1 MSENGNGELT
11 EEEREKI
18 KRLRD
23 DWKSRKHTSTLPAW
37 KELQT
42 LGIDLAKLGL
52 QDIDEETKEWVVREL
67 LITLRC
73 HYCERRR
80 NNTCN
85 FPICVRGLLSGY
97 DIKDSMLVKK
107 SNNKSNNKSDNSTVH

>member
-1 MSENGNGELT
+1 MSGKSTDGNTNKTNKLT
-11 EEEREKI
+11 EEEKKKI
-18 KRLRD
+18 RLLRN
-23 DWKSRKHTSTLPAW
+23 DWKKHKHTSTLPAW
-37 KELQT
+37 KEAQT

-52 QDIDEETKEWVVREL
+52 KDIDNETKEWVIREL

-107 SNNKSNNKSDNSTVH
+107 PNNTTKH

>member
-1 MSENGNGELT
+1 LTENNNNTHELT
-11 EEEREKI
+11 KDEKEKI

-23 DWKSRKHTSTLPAW
+23 DWKKRKHTSTLPAW
-37 KELQT
+37 KQIQT

-107 SNNKSNNKSDNSTVH
+107 PNNSNSANHRG

>member
-1 MSENGNGELT
+1 MSENNNNNANNSNTELT
-11 EEEREKI
+11 DEEKEKI

-52 QDIDEETKEWVVREL
+52 QDVDEETKEWVVREL

-97 DIKDSMLVKK
+97 DVKDSMLVKRK
-107 SNNKSNNKSDNSTVH
+107 TE

>member
-1 MSENGNGELT
+1 MSNDNDSNDEKDLT
-11 EEEREKI
+11 AVEKDKI

-23 DWKSRKHTSTLPAW
+23 DWKKRKHTSTLPAW

-85 FPICVRGLLSGY
+85 FPICVRGLLSGM
-97 DIKDSMLVKK
+97 DIKDSMIIKK
-107 SNNKSNNKSDNSTVH
+107 SSESSE

>member
-1 MSENGNGELT
+1 MSENEGENKEKKDSNLT
-11 EEEREKI
+11 EYEKEKI

-23 DWKSRKHTSTLPAW
+23 DWKKRKHTSTLPAW

-52 QDIDEETKEWVVREL
+52 QDVDEETKEWVVREL

-80 NNTCN
+80 NDTCN

-97 DIKDSMLVKK
+97 DVKDSMLVKK
-107 SNNKSNNKSDNSTVH
+107 KSNQS

>member
-1 MSENGNGELT
+1 MSEDNKDNTDKNGELS
-11 EEEREKI
+11 EEEKEKI

-52 QDIDEETKEWVVREL
+52 QDVDEETKEWVVREL

-97 DIKDSMLVKK
+97 DVKDSMLVKK
-107 SNNKSNNKSDNSTVH
+107 SEKQSE

>member
-1 MSENGNGELT
+1 MSENENNDSELT
-11 EEEREKI
+11 AEEREKI
-18 KRLRD
+18 KRLRA
-23 DWKSRKHTSTLPAW
+23 DWKQRKHTSTLPAW

-80 NNTCN
+80 NDTCN

-97 DIKDSMLVKK
+97 DVKDSMLVKK
-107 SNNKSNNKSDNSTVH
+107 SNNSSKD

>member
-1 MSENGNGELT
+1 VSDESTEENTHSKIELT
-11 EEEREKI
+11 EEEKKKI
-18 KRLRD
+18 RSLRD

-52 QDIDEETKEWVVREL
+52 QDIDKETKEWVVREL

-97 DIKDSMLVKK
+97 DIKDAMIVKK
-107 SNNKSNNKSDNSTVH
+107 SNK

>member
-1 MSENGNGELT
+1 MTDEEAGNSDLT
-11 EEEREKI
+11 DDEKEKI
-18 KRLRD
+18 KKLRE

-42 LGIDLAKLGL
+42 LGIDLAKIGM
-52 QDIDEETKEWVVREL
+52 QDVDDETKEWVVREL

-97 DIKDSMLVKK
+97 DIKDSMIIKK
-107 SNNKSNNKSDNSTVH
+107 PSNSSKN

>member
-1 MSENGNGELT
+1 MSENNNEKNDELSD
-11 EEEREKI
+11 EEKEKI

-52 QDIDEETKEWVVREL
+52 QDVDEETKEWVVREL

-80 NNTCN
+80 NDTCN

-97 DIKDSMLVKK
+97 DVKDSMLVKK
-107 SNNKSNNKSDNSTVH
+107 SNGKNSNSN

>member
-1 MSENGNGELT
+1 MSEEEKDSQEQELSKD
-11 EEEREKI
+11 EKEKI

-52 QDIDEETKEWVVREL
+52 QDVDDETKEWVVREL

-80 NNTCN
+80 NDTCN

-97 DIKDSMLVKK
+97 DVKDSMLVKK
-107 SNNKSNNKSDNSTVH
+107 TEHSE

>member
-1 MSENGNGELT
+1 MSEDKTNNTELT
-11 EEEREKI
+11 DEEKEKI
-18 KRLRD
+18 KRLRE

-107 SNNKSNNKSDNSTVH
+107 LNNSNSKSQVD

>member
-1 MSENGNGELT
+1 MSEQNNNNNNNGDQELT
-11 EEEREKI
+11 EEEKEKI

-52 QDIDEETKEWVVREL
+52 QDADEATKEWVVREL

-80 NNTCN
+80 NDTCN

-97 DIKDSMLVKK
+97 DIKDALMVKK
-107 SNNKSNNKSDNSTVH
+107 

>member
-1 MSENGNGELT
+1 MTGDDKNKKNLKIVELT
-11 EEEREKI
+11 QEEKQKI
-18 KRLRD
+18 QLLRN

-37 KELQT
+37 KEIQT

-52 QDIDEETKEWVVREL
+52 KDIDNDTKEWVVREL

-97 DIKDSMLVKK
+97 NIKDSMIMKK
-107 SNNKSNNKSDNSTVH
+107 KGNTREI

>member
-1 MSENGNGELT
+1 MSAENGNNGDKELSA
-11 EEEREKI
+11 EEKEKI

-23 DWKSRKHTSTLPAW
+23 DWKKRKHTSTLPAW

-85 FPICVRGLLSGY
+85 FPICVRGLLSGM
-97 DIKDSMLVKK
+97 DIKDSMIVKK
-107 SNNKSNNKSDNSTVH
+107 NGKSSE

>member
-1 MSENGNGELT
+1 MSENNSNHELT
-11 EEEREKI
+11 TEEKEKI

-23 DWKSRKHTSTLPAW
+23 DWKKRKHTSTLPAW

-42 LGIDLAKLGL
+42 IGIDLAKLGL

-80 NNTCN
+80 NDTCN
-85 FPICVRGLLSGY
+85 FPICVRGLLSGM
-97 DIKDSMLVKK
+97 DIKDSMIIKK
-107 SNNKSNNKSDNSTVH
+107 SDKPSE

>member
-1 MSENGNGELT
+1 MSENENGEAELT
-11 EEEREKI
+11 DEEREKI

-23 DWKSRKHTSTLPAW
+23 DWKQRKHTSTLPAW

-52 QDIDEETKEWVVREL
+52 QDVDEETKEWVVREL

-80 NNTCN
+80 NDTCN

-107 SNNKSNNKSDNSTVH
+107 PNNSAKD

>member
-1 MSENGNGELT
+1 MSDESGSNGEKDLSA
-11 EEEREKI
+11 EEKEKI

-23 DWKSRKHTSTLPAW
+23 DWKKRKHTSTLPAW

-52 QDIDEETKEWVVREL
+52 QDVDEETKEWVVREL

-80 NNTCN
+80 NDTCN
-85 FPICVRGLLSGY
+85 FPICVRGLLSGM
-97 DIKDSMLVKK
+97 DIKDSMIVKK
-107 SNNKSNNKSDNSTVH
+107 SDRSSE

>member
-1 MSENGNGELT
+1 MSDNEADNNTELND
-11 EEEREKI
+11 EEKEKI
-18 KRLRD
+18 KKLRD

-52 QDIDEETKEWVVREL
+52 HDIDDETKEWVVREL

-80 NNTCN
+80 NDTCN

-97 DIKDSMLVKK
+97 DIKESMIVKK
-107 SNNKSNNKSDNSTVH
+107 SKKSIKD

>member
-1 MSENGNGELT
+1 MSENNNSESELT
-11 EEEREKI
+11 EEEKEKI

-23 DWKSRKHTSTLPAW
+23 DWKSRKHTSTQPAW

-52 QDIDEETKEWVVREL
+52 QDVDDETKEWVVREL

-85 FPICVRGLLSGY
+85 FPICVRGLLSGF
-97 DIKDSMLVKK
+97 DIKDTMIQKK
-107 SNNKSNNKSDNSTVH
+107 IDDSLKSR

>member
-1 MSENGNGELT
+1 MSDNEGNNDAELND
-11 EEEREKI
+11 EEKEKL

-52 QDIDEETKEWVVREL
+52 QDIDDETKEWVVREL

-80 NNTCN
+80 NDTCN

-97 DIKDSMLVKK
+97 DVKESMIVKK
-107 SNNKSNNKSDNSTVH
+107 SKESIKD

>member
-1 MSENGNGELT
+1 MDDGSNKDNIKKHELT
-11 EEEREKI
+11 EEEKQKI
-18 KRLRD
+18 RLLRD

-37 KELQT
+37 KEIQT
-42 LGIDLAKLGL
+42 MGIDFAKLGL
-52 QDIDEETKEWVVREL
+52 HDVDSETKEWVVREL

-97 DIKDSMLVKK
+97 DIKDSMIVKK
-107 SNNKSNNKSDNSTVH
+107 SNNSIE

>member
-1 MSENGNGELT
+1 MSEDSNGKHELT
-11 EEEREKI
+11 EEEKEKI

-23 DWKSRKHTSTLPAW
+23 DWKSRKHTSSLPAW

-80 NNTCN
+80 NDTCN

-97 DIKDSMLVKK
+97 DVKDSLLVKK
-107 SNNKSNNKSDNSTVH
+107 TTQTNGK